1 MSHTGQGY
9 PFRLTERSNQMSE
22 VVVDPT
28 VRVHF
33 GYERKNNLGNYNHA
47 VASANVSVD
56 IPAESDQAEVVAK
69 IQAIAA
75 AVKVAVLAELGIEA
89 TFDENG
95 VVQEATAAPAVT
107 LSVSEAAAKLEGAF
121 AGPSDG
127 GADTGEARRQDDS
140 FDWGKVPADVVAAFN
155 ADPSAF
161 YDNRASKTPGS
172 KGPDLK
178 RKSDGKGFWVV
189 SKF

>member
-1 MSHTGQGY
+1 
-9 PFRLTERSNQMSE
+9 MSE
-22 VVVDPT
+22 VVVEPT

-56 IPAESDQAEVVAK
+56 IPTESDQAEIVAK
-69 IQAIAA
+69 IQSIAA
-75 AVKVAVLAELGIEA
+75 TVKVAVLAELGIEA

-95 VVQEATAAPAVT
+95 VVQEASTAPAVT
-107 LSVSEAAAKLEGAF
+107 LSVADAAAKLEGAF

-127 GADTGEARRQDDS
+127 GADTGETRRQDVA
-140 FDWGKVPADVVAAFN
+140 FDWGKVPADVVAAFYAN
-155 ADPSAF
+155 PDAF
-161 YDNRASKTPGS
+161 FDNRASKAPGS

-178 RKSDGKGFWVV
+178 RKSDGKGFWIV
-189 SKF
+189 SKY